1 MGKSAPKLP
10 KAPDPNFLSALQ
22 RKENNLSAKQNTAYK
37 QYGIQTPF
45 ASVHYSGDI
54 GSPNRTKH
62 INLSKPVVERMRKDE
77 AFNDVLHDHALNT
90 LSQMPKTSH
99 MPILPEIQPIDPIT
113 VSKRESELF
122 HVGKRALDKD
132 YKQSEKRLDIQL
144 GQRGVP
150 QSSKAYQKSMR
161 GLRKSKIDALSSLS
175 SQASQR
181 ARAESLNK
189 FKHDIAI
196 RNQKLNESLV
206 RSNEG
211 MKKLNAAFTHLKQSS
226 PQHYTRY
233 LSHLNHGNQS
243 GFKPM
248 DISGH
253 MHRNLRDQMAYHQAK
268 EKYNNS
274 LFGGLLS
281 LGKTFL

>member
-22 RKENNLSAKQNTAYK
+22 RRENNLSATQNTAYN

-54 GSPNRTKH
+54 GSSNRTKH
-62 INLSKPVVERMRKDE
+62 INLSKPVAERMRKDE
-77 AFNDVLHDHALNT
+77 AFHDVLHDHALAS
-90 LSQMPKTSH
+90 LAQMPKTSH
-99 MPILPEIQPIDPIT
+99 MPTLPEIQPIDPAT

-122 HVGKRALDKD
+122 RAGR
-132 YKQSEKRLDIQL
+132 QV

-181 ARAESLNK
+181 ARTESLNK

-226 PQHYTRY
+226 PQYYTRY

-243 GFKPM
+243 GMKPM

-253 MHRNLRDQMAYHQAK
+253 MH
-268 EKYNNS
+268 
-274 LFGGLLS
+274 
-281 LGKTFL
+281 